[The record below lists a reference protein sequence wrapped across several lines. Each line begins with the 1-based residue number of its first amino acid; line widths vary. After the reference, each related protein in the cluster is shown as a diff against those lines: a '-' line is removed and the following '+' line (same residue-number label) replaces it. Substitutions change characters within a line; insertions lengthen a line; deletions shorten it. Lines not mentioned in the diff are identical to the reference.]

1 MFFIYCYTNL
11 INGHCYV
18 GQTSNMERR
27 NKEHM
32 SRAFSQNHNESN
44 NVFHRKLREYGKENF
59 KLEIL
64 EVITNADQD
73 VIDEREIYW
82 IKEKRSFIQDNG
94 YNMTRGGRRNCKYN
108 PKEGQSDELIL
119 ELLRDSDLSLQDIAK
134 VLDMGHST
142 IKKINSGKLRSYLSD
157 DYPIRKKSL
166 YQQRA
171 DKVKDLL
178 MYSTLSAAE
187 IMTEVG
193 VSEETVRR
201 INRGE
206 THHDESLVY
215 PLR

>member
-1 MFFIYCYTNL
+1 MFFIYCYENQ

-32 SRAFSQNHNESN
+32 SRAFSSNHSESN
-44 NVFHRKLREYGKENF
+44 SVFHRKLREYGQDKF

-64 EVITNADQD
+64 EVITENDQD
-73 VIDEREIYW
+73 FIDEREKFW
-82 IKEKRSFIQDNG
+82 IAEKHSFIKDGG

-108 PKEGQSDELIL
+108 PPESTSDEIIL
-119 ELLRDSDLSLQDIAK
+119 DLLENSDLSLQEIAK
-134 VLDMGHST
+134 RLKMGHST
-142 IKKINSGKLRSYLSD
+142 IKKINNGKLRSHLSN
-157 DYPIRKKSL
+157 DYPIRKKSV

-178 MYSTLSAAE
+178 LYSNLSVSE
-187 IMTEVG
+187 IMSETG
-193 VSEETVRR
+193 VSQETVRR
-201 INRGE
+201 INLGE
-206 THHDESLVY
+206 THHDDDLTY

>member
-32 SRAFSQNHNESN
+32 SRAFNYEHNESN
-44 NVFHRKLREYGKENF
+44 NVFHRKLRQYGKDNF

-64 EVITNADQD
+64 EVISSNNQD
-73 VIDEREIYW
+73 IIDDREKYW
-82 IKEKRSFIQDNG
+82 IKEKKSFIQDGG

-108 PKEGQSDELIL
+108 PKEEVSDEIIL
-119 ELLRDSDLSLQDIAK
+119 ELLKESDLSLQDIAK
-134 VLDMGHST
+134 VLNMGHST
-142 IKKINSGKLRSYLSD
+142 IKKINSGKLRSYLSE
-157 DYPIRKKSL
+157 DYPIRKKSI

-178 MYSTLSAAE
+178 MYSSLSVAE
-187 IMTEVG
+187 IMIEVG

-201 INRGE
+201 INHGE
-206 THHDESLVY
+206 THHDESLNY